1 MVAIIVMGIYM
12 IIICYQFIIKNGLAS
27 QGGGQRIIQ
36 NTELKGVF
44 EKSAWCVLISRP
56 YGGGGGM

>member
-1 MVAIIVMGIYM
+1 MGIYM

-56 YGGGGGM
+56 YGGWGGM